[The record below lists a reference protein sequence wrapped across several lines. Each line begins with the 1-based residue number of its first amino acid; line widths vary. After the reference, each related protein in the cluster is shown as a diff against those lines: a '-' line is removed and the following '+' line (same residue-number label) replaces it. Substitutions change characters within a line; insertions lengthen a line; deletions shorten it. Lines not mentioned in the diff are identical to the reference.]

1 MKQRSRAT
9 TGLFF
14 GVSAYLIWGS
24 FPLIITASAFA
35 NPLETVVW
43 RVVFGFFFA
52 ALLVSI
58 TRAWRPIVELA
69 KSPKKLGWIA
79 VAALFIFINWET
91 YVIAVVTGNTI
102 ESSLGYFINPLITI
116 LFAVLILKEK
126 LRPVQWVALGI
137 GFVAVV
143 VLTLDYGRPPWF
155 AFILAFSFAIYSLAK
170 NKVGN
175 KIPALQSFTLE
186 SAIVMPIALIQLAV
200 VASMGPIMLFT
211 GVFEASV
218 LIGFGIMTAI
228 PLILFG
234 AAASRIPLASIGFIA
249 VIVLTLDY
257 GRPPWFAFILAFSFA
272 IYSLAKNKVG
282 NKIPALQSFTLESAI
297 VMPVALIQLAVVAS
311 MGPIMLF
318 TGVFEASVLIG
329 FGILTAI
336 PLILFGAA
344 ASRIPLASIGFIQ
357 YLTPTLQFL
366 TAYFILQEPMPAV
379 RWIGFGLVW
388 VSLAVLTFDALT
400 ARRGALPIAEQP

>member
-1 MKQRSRAT
+1 VKQRSRAT
-9 TGLFF
+9 TGILF

-43 RVVFGFFFA
+43 RVVFGFLFA
-52 ALLVSI
+52 ALLVSL
-58 TRAWRPIVELA
+58 TKAWRPIIELA

-126 LRPVQWVALGI
+126 LRRMQWMALGI
-137 GFVAVV
+137 GFIAVV
-143 VLTLDYGRPPWF
+143 
-155 AFILAFSFAIYSLAK
+155 
-170 NKVGN
+170 
-175 KIPALQSFTLE
+175 
-186 SAIVMPIALIQLAV
+186 
-200 VASMGPIMLFT
+200 
-211 GVFEASV
+211 
-218 LIGFGIMTAI
+218 
-228 PLILFG
+228 
-234 AAASRIPLASIGFIA
+234 
-249 VIVLTLDY
+249 VLTLDY

-318 TGVFEASVLIG
+318 TGVFEASVLMG

-366 TAYFILQEPMPAV
+366 TAYFILQEPMPAA

-388 VSLAVLTFDALT
+388 FSLAVLTFDALK

>member
-1 MKQRSRAT
+1 VKQRSRAT
-9 TGLFF
+9 TGILF

-43 RVVFGFFFA
+43 RVVFGFLFA

-58 TRAWRPIVELA
+58 TKAWRPIIELA

-126 LRPVQWVALGI
+126 LRPMQWVALGI
-137 GFVAVV
+137 GFIAVV

-155 AFILAFSFAIYSLAK
+155 AFILAFSFAVYSLAK

-186 SAIVMPIALIQLAV
+186 SAIVMPI
-200 VASMGPIMLFT
+200 
-211 GVFEASV
+211 
-218 LIGFGIMTAI
+218 
-228 PLILFG
+228 
-234 AAASRIPLASIGFIA
+234 
-249 VIVLTLDY
+249 
-257 GRPPWFAFILAFSFA
+257 
-272 IYSLAKNKVG
+272 
-282 NKIPALQSFTLESAI
+282 
-297 VMPVALIQLAVVAS
+297 ALIQLAVVAS

-366 TAYFILQEPMPAV
+366 TAYFILQEPMPAA

-388 VSLAVLTFDALT
+388 FSLAVLTFDALK

>member
-9 TGLFF
+9 TGLLF

-43 RVVFGFFFA
+43 RVVFGFLFA

-58 TRAWRPIVELA
+58 TKAWRPIVELA
-69 KSPKKLGWIA
+69 RSPKKLGWIA

-126 LRPVQWVALGI
+126 LRPMQWVAL
-137 GFVAVV
+137 
-143 VLTLDYGRPPWF
+143 
-155 AFILAFSFAIYSLAK
+155 
-170 NKVGN
+170 
-175 KIPALQSFTLE
+175 
-186 SAIVMPIALIQLAV
+186 
-200 VASMGPIMLFT
+200 
-211 GVFEASV
+211 
-218 LIGFGIMTAI
+218 
-228 PLILFG
+228 
-234 AAASRIPLASIGFIA
+234 SIGLVA

-257 GRPPWFAFILAFSFA
+257 GRPPWFALILALSFA

-282 NKIPALQSFTLESAI
+282 KSIPALQSFTLESAI
-297 VMPVALIQLAVVAS
+297 VMPVALIQLALVAAT
-311 MGPIMLF
+311 GPIMLF
-318 TGVFEASVLIG
+318 TGVFETSVLIG

-366 TAYFILQEPMPAV
+366 TAYFILLEPMPPA

-388 VSLAVLTFDALT
+388 ISLAVLTVDAIRSRRT
-400 ARRGALPIAEQP
+400 AIPIVETS

>member
-1 MKQRSRAT
+1 VKQRSRAT
-9 TGLFF
+9 TGLLF

-43 RVVFGFFFA
+43 RVVFGFLFA

-58 TRAWRPIVELA
+58 TKAWRPIIELA

-126 LRPVQWVALGI
+126 LRRMQWMALGI
-137 GFVAVV
+137 GFIAVV

-186 SAIVMPIALIQLAV
+186 SAIVMPIALIQLA
-200 VASMGPIMLFT
+200 F
-211 GVFEASV
+211 
-218 LIGFGIMTAI
+218 
-228 PLILFG
+228 
-234 AAASRIPLASIGFIA
+234 
-249 VIVLTLDY
+249 
-257 GRPPWFAFILAFSFA
+257 
-272 IYSLAKNKVG
+272 
-282 NKIPALQSFTLESAI
+282 
-297 VMPVALIQLAVVAS
+297 VAS

-366 TAYFILQEPMPAV
+366 TAYFILQEPMPAA

-388 VSLAVLTFDALT
+388 VSLAVLTFDALR
-400 ARRGALPIAEQP
+400 ARRGTLPIAEQP